1 MNTYRN
7 WNALLDE
14 FFASEQSGPVFCR
27 ERDLP
32 YSTFCRHRK
41 SLLDRQEE
49 ERQKFA
55 FLPVAVMQEA
65 FQPECV
71 SFKINGI
78 QLDLPADI
86 PKHILDSVV
95 KGCIER

>member
-1 MNTYRN
+1 
-7 WNALLDE
+7 
-14 FFASEQSGPVFCR
+14 
-27 ERDLP
+27 
-32 YSTFCRHRK
+32 
-41 SLLDRQEE
+41 
-49 ERQKFA
+49 
-55 FLPVAVMQEA
+55 MQEP